1 MYIVTGQNGT
11 KPDLLPV
18 IHVQKHGQSI
28 NGMIT
33 STQWLPFCVHFK
45 KEGGAKSKFSM
56 SAAPSNITWEDWTP
70 RHLDQTTPVVSG
82 LDQDLVPRFWQNGSV
97 LVWDYYPE
105 CGFPIMLS
113 GNKLVTDKDNGMVFS
128 VG

>member
-1 MYIVTGQNGT
+1 MT
-11 KPDLLPV
+11 LLPL
-18 IHVQKHGQSI
+18 
-28 NGMIT
+28 NGF
-33 STQWLPFCVHFK
+33 LFCISKK
-45 KEGGAKSKFSM
+45 KEELRANLVM

-82 LDQDLVPRFWQNGSV
+82 LDQDLIPRFWQNGSV

-128 VG
+128 VGGIKQDVRTDQDQHGMSGWRP